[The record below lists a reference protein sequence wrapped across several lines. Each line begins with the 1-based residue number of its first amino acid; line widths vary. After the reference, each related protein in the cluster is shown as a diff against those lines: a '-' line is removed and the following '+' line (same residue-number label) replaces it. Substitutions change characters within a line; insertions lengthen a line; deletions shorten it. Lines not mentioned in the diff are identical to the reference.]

1 MAIKMIVSDIAGTT
15 IVDTDYVAV
24 AFIEAFLNEGIDLTV
39 EEIKPLMGFKK
50 TEAIAMVLESKGV
63 QVNAIMINRIHD
75 NFQMN
80 MVKFY
85 STSLEVEAL
94 PGVETFFQLCKERDI
109 VVTLNSGFPK
119 VIVDVILDRMGWLE
133 SGLVSSVIASDEVEH
148 GRPSAEMIEVLMK
161 RHGITDTA
169 EILKVGDTMVDVQE
183 GKNAKC
189 GMVVAVTTGAYKRE
203 DLQKF
208 EPDYIIDH
216 FGELSN
222 LLWH

>member
-15 IVDTDYVAV
+15 IVDTDYVAI
-24 AFIEAFLNEGIDLTV
+24 AFIEAFLNEGIDLKV
-39 EEIKPLMGFKK
+39 DEIKPLMGFKK
-50 TEAIAMVLESKGV
+50 TEAISTVLESKGV
-63 QVNAIMINRIHD
+63 LMNAIMINRIHD

-80 MVKFY
+80 MIKFY
-85 STSLEVEAL
+85 SASLEVEPL
-94 PGVETFFQLCKERDI
+94 PGVENFFQQCKERGI

-148 GRPSAEMIEVLMK
+148 GRPSAEMIAVLMK
-161 RHGITDTA
+161 RHGITDAA

-183 GKNAKC
+183 GRNARC

-203 DLQKF
+203 ALQKF
-208 EPDYIIDH
+208 EPDFIIDH

-222 LLWH
+222 LIWH